1 MDDLSQQT
9 LTLSTQD
16 RLLTAG
22 LTLFAGQGFRRT
34 TVGEIEAAAGF
45 TARGGTLYKHF
56 PSKQALLD
64 TAVARHVDRVRA
76 LRRTAD
82 LLPLGEFRSEL
93 TLLMR
98 SLLIELEE
106 ERLITLLLEKE
117 GDFLPQLR
125 DRFYESLVEPGYR
138 DAAALLQR
146 AVGAGSTWD
155 VEALSVV
162 VVGAL
167 VNAVRNRWTFG
178 ATVLDVSDERLVHT
192 LVQLLEVVTSIA
204 GSGASDPLGTARS
217 ALPDVEI

>member
-1 MDDLSQQT
+1 MISKVKPG
-9 LTLSTQD
+9 S
-16 RLLTAG
+16 LLTAG

-82 LLPLGEFRSEL
+82 LLPLGEFGSEL

-98 SLLIELEE
+98 SLLVELEE

-117 GDFLPQLR
+117 GDSRALTNEFLPG
-125 DRFYESLVEPGYR
+125 EG
-138 DAAALLQR
+138 
-146 AVGAGSTWD
+146 VGEG
-155 VEALSVV
+155 E
-162 VVGAL
+162 
-167 VNAVRNRWTFG
+167 
-178 ATVLDVSDERLVHT
+178 
-192 LVQLLEVVTSIA
+192 
-204 GSGASDPLGTARS
+204 
-217 ALPDVEI
+217 

>member
-1 MDDLSQQT
+1 M
-9 LTLSTQD
+9 
-16 RLLTAG
+16 
-22 LTLFAGQGFRRT
+22 
-34 TVGEIEAAAGF
+34 
-45 TARGGTLYKHF
+45 
-56 PSKQALLD
+56 D

-82 LLPLGEFRSEL
+82 LLPLGEFGSEL

-192 LVQLLEVVTSIA
+192 LVQLLEVVTASA
-204 GSGASDPLGTARS
+204 GSSASDPLGTARS

>member
-1 MDDLSQQT
+1 MDDLSEQA

-138 DAAALLQR
+138 DAVALLQR

-204 GSGASDPLGTARS
+204 GSGDPLGTARS